1 VASRTAGV
9 VPDTPALIITEGYVG
24 VCCSSLKKLWGVLKK
39 NILKRMADLPPP
51 RTRDNDYDGM
61 VVPRYRQFPF
71 NAEACERI
79 TDAAWNPPTQV
90 ICRWLEMCRPEG
102 WTHLNLT
109 RVICLRPLD
118 LNMGDSPLKML
129 KEFTLTVKDQLETIA
144 SLKMWYRKVQ
154 VKMIMI
160 PLRIGDS
167 WMLYQT
173 VRSGSQTVMKI
184 AGGFKDGNS
193 NSVKEAIKS
202 VDAILHALGR
212 GTLKIWLRMLVRDL
226 QGGEPDVVAAR

>member
-1 VASRTAGV
+1 M
-9 VPDTPALIITEGYVG
+9 PDTPALIITEGYVG
-24 VCCSSLKKLWGVLKK
+24 VCCSSLKKLCGVLKK
-39 NILKRMADLPPP
+39 NILKRRADLQPP

-118 LNMGDSPLKML
+118 LNVGDSPLKML
-129 KEFTLTVKDQLETIA
+129 KEFTLTVKPQLESIA

-154 VKMIMI
+154 VKMIMV

-173 VRSGSQTVMKI
+173 LRSGYQTVMKI
-184 AGGFKDGNS
+184 AGGFKDGTS
-193 NSVKEAIKS
+193 TSVKEAIKS
-202 VDAILHALGR
+202 VDAIIHALGR

-226 QGGEPDVVAAR
+226 QGGEPDVVTARRKAEQDLE